1 MPRRRPAQST
11 HGSPYALADH
21 PSTSLKTAHHC
32 PSRIDFPDRCKKEI
46 GFGSEASTVRRAPA
60 ERQTGVIWAEESG
73 GGRSLLRDRL
83 WWLGRKYSENTAIF
97 FKMDGEAPVRR
108 YFPVICPTVQ
118 AALHSFLEQR

>member
-46 GFGSEASTVRRAPA
+46 GFETEASTARHAPA
-60 ERQTGVIWAEESG
+60 KGRTGIIWAEESG
-73 GGRSLLRDRL
+73 GGRSLRRTRL
-83 WWLGRKYSENTAIF
+83 CRNHREFEEFGGFHDVSGAIWRVL
-97 FKMDGEAPVRR
+97 VR
-108 YFPVICPTVQ
+108 V
-118 AALHSFLEQR
+118 

>member
-46 GFGSEASTVRRAPA
+46 GFETEASTARHAPA
-60 ERQTGVIWAEESG
+60 KGRTGIIWAEESG
-73 GGRSLLRDRL
+73 GWYRDRTCDPYHVKVRDDL
-83 WWLGRKYSENTAIF
+83 FPDLSGDYRMWTALVNTLQKSDNRI
-97 FKMDGEAPVRR
+97 
-108 YFPVICPTVQ
+108 T
-118 AALHSFLEQR
+118 